1 MEVQEAIEILKQFQ
15 KDTPKLPYDCLAN
28 KEIEAVSVLLN
39 EYEKQQ
45 KEIKENKE
53 NWILAQNEVLGYA
66 QGYKD
71 GKQHKQTA
79 TAMIV
84 ENRQYQIIE
93 EEIKRYKIIIE
104 KQQKEIQKLEARKYM
119 FNAETG
125 EITQIPID
133 NNYINKNKIKEKI
146 EELKFLLYSFEKKQ
160 EEKLEYVDKGSMN
173 SILAQISILNAV
185 LEEQ

>member
-1 MEVQEAIEILKQFQ
+1 MKIEEMLK
-15 KDTPKLPYDCLAN
+15 
-28 KEIEAVSVLLN
+28 EAVSVLLN
-39 EYEKQQ
+39 EYDKQQ
-45 KEIKENKE
+45 
-53 NWILAQNEVLGYA
+53 
-66 QGYKD
+66 
-71 GKQHKQTA
+71 
-79 TAMIV
+79 
-84 ENRQYQIIE
+84 

-160 EEKLEYVDKGSMN
+160 EEKLEYVDKESMN